1 MAGAVYGGVS
11 LYYNAPPPPGDV
23 PPVGVPS
30 AQWSPSPLWLPSF
43 ITIKTGIGVRHTPVG
58 YVVNGRMG
66 HALYAAASIF
76 IGILIVGV
84 IGWFAGEAIRRWAV
98 LKRYE

>member
-1 MAGAVYGGVS
+1 MS
-11 LYYNAPPPPGDV
+11 ICFTTTTNTTR
-23 PPVGVPS
+23 S
-30 AQWSPSPLWLPSF
+30 RWFS
-43 ITIKTGIGVRHTPVG
+43 TNG

-76 IGILIVGV
+76 IGILIIGV